1 MKVNVVI
8 HIANCICLACSHLTA
23 IHLRRPDLGI
33 NLVNILL
40 SLGKETKKPHGD
52 LFSKLATSTCLCS
65 FRNQWAYLLETGSC
79 KCRQL
84 LDICDT
90 YLSSEFNVVG
100 FQVLLDQRLRPS
112 FIRQLSDIL

>member
-65 FRNQWAYLLETGSC
+65 FRNQWVYLLELAVANVGNVYTFVI
-79 KCRQL
+79 L
-84 LDICDT
+84 ICH
-90 YLSSEFNVVG
+90 LNSM
-100 FQVLLDQRLRPS
+100 L
-112 FIRQLSDIL
+112 